1 MCGGYGTA
9 LNRNSHCCSTGGN
22 TVVDTLIAVKADL
35 YVCTCAGQDCHQH
48 TDTLLEVERKTLS
61 IKLGDVMTEA
71 LIDALADT
79 VAAVKAKTLYESLN
93 DIKADTLLQA
103 LNHTLAKD
111 ESQNT
116 RRRAA
121 QCRG

>member
-1 MCGGYGTA
+1 
-9 LNRNSHCCSTGGN
+9 
-22 TVVDTLIAVKADL
+22 
-35 YVCTCAGQDCHQH
+35 
-48 TDTLLEVERKTLS
+48 
-61 IKLGDVMTEA
+61 MTEA

-103 LNHTLAKD
+103 LNHTLAKY
-111 ESQNT
+111 ESQKT
-116 RRRAA
+116 RRHTA